1 MSIQVRK
8 SSDRGS
14 TKISWLNSKHTFS
27 FGDYHD
33 NNFVRFGALR
43 VINEDIVA
51 PGSGF
56 GTHSHRDM
64 EILTI
69 VLSGELEHKDSMG
82 NGSVLEAGSIQRM
95 TAGTGVQHS
104 EWNHSKENPVHFL
117 QIWIVPESTGLP
129 PSYEEKIC
137 GKLEDNQWQIIA
149 SKSENAGVLVHQ
161 DVVLSRASLNGTGSL
176 PLAILP
182 TRMAWLHI
190 VDGNCSIDGNI
201 LSAGDAAYFR
211 EPQSKVIQTNDGV
224 KLLWFDLAAQF

>member
-1 MSIQVRK
+1 MNMQVRK
-8 SSDRGS
+8 SSERGA

-33 NNFVRFGALR
+33 NAFVNFGSLR

-64 EILTI
+64 EIVTY

-82 NGSVLEAGSIQRM
+82 NGSVLAAGSIQRM
-95 TAGTGVQHS
+95 SAGTGVQHS
-104 EWNHSKENPVHFL
+104 EWNHSKEHPVHFL
-117 QIWIVPESTGLP
+117 QIWIIPESTGLT

-137 GKLEDNQWQIIA
+137 GKLEDNQWQIVA
-149 SKSENAGVLVHQ
+149 AKTENAGVIVHQ
-161 DVVLSRASLNGTGSL
+161 DIVLSRANLNGTGTL

-182 TRMAWLHI
+182 ERKTWLH
-190 VDGNCSIDGNI
+190 VVHGSCSTEGTVLNE
-201 LSAGDAAYFR
+201 GDAAYFSD
-211 EPQSKVIQTNDGV
+211 PHNYTISTGDGA
-224 KLLWFDLAAQF
+224 KLLWFDVAAG